1 MVVLNVVSERCAV
14 SAGDAN
20 ESYRYV
26 IQMQHV

>member
-1 MVVLNVVSERCAV
+1 MVMLNAVSERCAV

-26 IQMQHV
+26 IQTQRV